1 MKYVN
6 LNKFFLTCL
15 IIFSCL
21 FTKSG
26 IGQRISVPIDIQ
38 MKLLPKILS
47 LNNSYF
53 EGEKIIQINVGVFYS
68 SQSRSS
74 IELKQ
79 EIFDNYTNQFIEIE
93 TLKIK
98 YIPIDISQS
107 SNYKKLIHQNN
118 IQVAFINP
126 IRAFDVSKLTDLCK
140 EEKVLT
146 FSSTPEYYDEGIS
159 VYFDVVNNKPKI
171 FINLDIAKQE
181 GAKFSSHLL
190 KVSIV
195 RGTL

>member
-1 MKYVN
+1 MKIISI
-6 LNKFFLTCL
+6 NKFFIADL
-15 IIFSCL
+15 IIISSL
-21 FTKSG
+21 LTTVG
-26 IGQRISVPIDIQ
+26 IGQKISVPIEIQ

-47 LNNSYF
+47 LNKNYNE
-53 EGEKIIQINVGVFYS
+53 EGKETQINVGVFYS

-79 EIFDNYTNQFIEIE
+79 EIFDSSTDNIIQIGN
-93 TLKIK
+93 LRIK
-98 YIPIDISQS
+98 YIPIDISLIN
-107 SNYKKLIHQNN
+107 NYKKLLHENN

-126 IRAFDVSKLTDLCK
+126 IRAFNVSKLTDICR

-146 FSSTPEYYDEGIS
+146 FSSTPEYYDEGVS

-171 FINLDIAKQE
+171 FINLDLAKKE
-181 GAKFSSHLL
+181 GANFSSHLL
-190 KVSIV
+190 KISVV